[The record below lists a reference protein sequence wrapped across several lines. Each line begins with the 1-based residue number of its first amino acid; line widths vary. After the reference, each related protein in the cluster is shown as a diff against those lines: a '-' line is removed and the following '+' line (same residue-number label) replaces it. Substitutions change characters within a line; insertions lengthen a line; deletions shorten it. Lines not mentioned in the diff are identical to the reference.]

1 MGPLELQLY
10 RELAIQMVGLCARQL
25 RREEGEAQLD
35 EAQRRQW
42 FDLTYADW
50 MSTPKAELGGLTPAE
65 AIDDERTRLPWPE
78 PSEPG
83 APQHVEL
90 YTDLPQAEDVSER
103 IEFTDRELVSPA
115 ADILATL
122 ERDHGRAE
130 PDPEPGASSYASD
143 AARWRAFYD
152 RYLADW
158 AEE

>member
-10 RELAIQMVGLCARQL
+10 RELAIQMVRLCARQL
-25 RREEGEAQLD
+25 RPEEGGAQMD

-42 FDLTYADW
+42 FDLAYEDW
-50 MSTPKAELGGLTPAE
+50 MSTPRDELGGLTAAE
-65 AIDDERTRLPWPE
+65 AIDDERMRLPWPE

-83 APQHVEL
+83 TPQHVEL

-103 IEFTDRELVSPA
+103 IELADHELVSPA
-115 ADILATL
+115 ADLLATP
-122 ERDHGRAE
+122 ESGHGRAE
-130 PDPEPGASSYASD
+130 PEPPASPSPAD